1 MSVPTF
7 WDFARA
13 IQGGDTVQ
21 AGSILS
27 QLLDASE
34 ATGQMAASY
43 FNSKLEL

>member
-7 WDFARA
+7 RDFARA
-13 IQGGDTVQ
+13 SQGGDTVQ

-27 QLLDASE
+27 ASE